1 MIEIK
6 PWFFSLLDAKVNVTA
21 TTAAPAAPPPAASAV
36 SGQPACAPGD
46 LALADDV
53 GVLQYAAAFAVLL
66 LLLVAVAAVLAV
78 LWAVRCICRQTAETA
93 RATAESARVTADYK
107 QLEETYK
114 QSAEVFGKIGA
125 AMETIDENMETIG
138 QKMDTID
145 EKMEDYDQ
153 KVGSMQGV
161 NDRAIDSIKR
171 QMATHHLSVQNL
183 VCTENDAILE
193 IGQGLKDNK
202 AELEGLLAV
211 AVKSLERKLD
221 DAVQT
226 LGTKL
231 DADAD
236 INMPISQLVTER
248 LFTEQAPPSLQQAPL
263 PPVGRP
269 QKPQLKR
276 ASHSGIPR
284 GV

>member
-6 PWFFSLLDAKVNVTA
+6 PWFFSLLDAKVNA
-21 TTAAPAAPPPAASAV
+21 TAASPPPASV
-36 SGQPACAPGD
+36 QPECAPFPEAG
-46 LALADDV
+46 ALAAVALVDDV
-53 GVLQYAAAFAVLL
+53 GVLQYAASFAVLL

-78 LWAVRCICRQTAETA
+78 LWAVRCIR
-93 RATAESARVTADYK
+93 RVTTDYK

-125 AMETIDENMETIG
+125 AMETIDGMMGTIDENMETIG

-161 NDRAIDSIKR
+161 NDRAMDSIKQ

-202 AELEGLLAV
+202 AELEGILAV
-211 AVKSLERKLD
+211 AVKSLERKLE

-263 PPVGRP
+263 IPLVGH
-269 QKPQLKR
+269 QKQPLKR

-284 GV
+284 VV